1 MCGNFVLFRKN
12 RFPVGITL
20 FPGFIYPEN
29 NREYAKRKDGATHGK
44 RKFRKKKSLPAKK
57 EEQPLEFQRKM
68 AILVVFMSPIVIP
81 LVAAA

>member
-1 MCGNFVLFRKN
+1 MYGNFVLFRKTGFLSGS
-12 RFPVGITL
+12 RCFPVSL
-20 FPGFIYPEN
+20 YPEN